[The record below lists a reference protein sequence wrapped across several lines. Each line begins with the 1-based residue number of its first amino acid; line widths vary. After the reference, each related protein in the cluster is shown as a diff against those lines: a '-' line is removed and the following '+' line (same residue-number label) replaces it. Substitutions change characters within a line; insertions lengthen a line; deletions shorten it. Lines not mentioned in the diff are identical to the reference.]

1 VVVGLGTGDDP
12 ADPGYINTL
21 AVQVT
26 SQYGHAVA
34 TIIDSRITWR
44 ILYVAFD
51 GSHN

>member
-1 VVVGLGTGDDP
+1 MVVDLRTGDDP

-26 SQYGHAVA
+26 SQYGYVVA

-44 ILYVAFD
+44 VLYVAFD
-51 GSHN
+51 GSHS